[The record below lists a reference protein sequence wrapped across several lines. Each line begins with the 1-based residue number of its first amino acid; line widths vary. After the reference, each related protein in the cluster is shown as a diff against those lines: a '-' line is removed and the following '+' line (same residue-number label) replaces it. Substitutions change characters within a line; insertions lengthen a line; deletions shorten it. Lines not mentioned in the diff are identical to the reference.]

1 MCQLQEMSKG
11 SAGKKK
17 LVMSVVAWYSQ
28 QWLQAAG
35 FTAGYV
41 CIALSEA
48 WWDASVTFPAG
59 QVKWPLWITALFT

>member
-1 MCQLQEMSKG
+1 
-11 SAGKKK
+11 
-17 LVMSVVAWYSQ
+17 MSVVAWYSQ